1 MYEGQTVSIWDKS
14 HTPQRSSWQL
24 SQSKTRCGR
33 VWNVFWVPNVTSS
46 VNSGSQV
53 TCRLFLHNQIICLK
67 HQIFI
72 LLMNLKFEQ
81 NFTGVSCLCS
91 AQHQFGTVQL
101 GTKIATLK
109 MLCLFIF
116 FILAHELSQGYGTAA
131 LGPLHTVFQS
141 CLSFP
146 MSSWLSS
153 KNMRLK
159 KTDKT
164 HDVFYDPGLDVTQ
177 HHSAMF

>member
-24 SQSKTRCGR
+24 SQSNTRCGR

-81 NFTGVSCLCS
+81 KFTGVSCLCS

-109 MLCLFIF
+109 MLCLFYF
-116 FILAHELSQGYGTAA
+116 F
-131 LGPLHTVFQS
+131 
-141 CLSFP
+141 
-146 MSSWLSS
+146 
-153 KNMRLK
+153 
-159 KTDKT
+159 
-164 HDVFYDPGLDVTQ
+164 FYFSLWAQPGLWDSSLRSSP
-177 HHSAMF
+177 HSLPKLLKLSHVIMAEFQKHASEENR